1 VSHAGLLELSCVK
14 SQKLAQGFIT
24 VRNAP
29 ISITLCG
36 GKFPVGTTA
45 PAGQEEPRRN
55 RLLFLKVRGDLD

>member
-1 VSHAGLLELSCVK
+1 MK